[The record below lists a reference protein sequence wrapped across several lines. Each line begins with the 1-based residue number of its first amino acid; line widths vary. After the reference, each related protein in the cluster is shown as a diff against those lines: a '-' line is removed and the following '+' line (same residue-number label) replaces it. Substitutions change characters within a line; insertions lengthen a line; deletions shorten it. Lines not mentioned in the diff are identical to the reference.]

1 MTAAGTDELPTELV
15 RHAAKA
21 AGRDLDEMQAE
32 HRLSTETATAVV
44 AAGFARHFVP
54 REFGGTAGRFSSLVS
69 ASAELARTCASTAWC
84 ATLYAAH
91 GRLAAHLP
99 AAGQRALWGDSP
111 DVPIAASIMPP
122 QGEAERTATGWRIRG
137 RWAFASGVD
146 HAAWLLLACRTQDAG
161 RPEHRIL
168 AVPRSEVEVLDTWR
182 SLGMRAT
189 GSHAVEVA
197 GSDVPT
203 HLTLTLD
210 DLARPRPDAD
220 RCHAVPY
227 LLVGAL
233 MFAAPVLGAA
243 RAALDEWSVDQA
255 AGRADGSAA
264 GRSAEVERV
273 LARSSAEIDAA
284 QLLLE
289 RAADLADHGTVTDLL
304 VARNRRDAVEA
315 ARMCAAATDRLFRAG
330 GSRAHAAD
338 SVLQRCWRDVSTAAS
353 HAALGAQ
360 GAAAE
365 YATAV
370 LGA

>member
-1 MTAAGTDELPTELV
+1 MTAAGTDELPAELL
-15 RHAAKA
+15 RHAAKV
-21 AGRDLDEMQAE
+21 AGRDLDAMQAH
-32 HRLSTETATAVV
+32 HRLSTETAAAVV

-69 ASAELARTCASTAWC
+69 ASAELAQTCASTAWC

-91 GRLAAHLP
+91 GRLAAYLP
-99 AAGQRALWGDSP
+99 AAGRRALWGDSP

-146 HAAWLLLACRTQDAG
+146 HAEWLLLACRTQDAG

-168 AVPRSEVEVLDTWR
+168 AVPRGEAEVLDTWR

-189 GSHAVEVA
+189 GSHEVEVA
-197 GSDVPT
+197 GTEVRR
-203 HLTLTLD
+203 HLALTLD
-210 DLARPRPDAD
+210 DLARPRSDAD
-220 RCHAVPY
+220 RCHAVPP

-233 MFAAPVLGAA
+233 MFAAPIYGAA
-243 RAALDEWSVDQA
+243 RAALAAWSADQA
-255 AGRADGSAA
+255 ARRTSGFATS
-264 GRSAEVERV
+264 RSAEAERV
-273 LARSSAEIDAA
+273 LASSSAEIDAA

-289 RAADLADHGTVTDLL
+289 RAADRADHGEVTDLL
-304 VARNRRDAVEA
+304 VAENRRDAVAA
-315 ARMCAAATDRLFRAG
+315 ARMCAAATDRLFRTG

-338 SVLQRCWRDVSTAAS
+338 SVLQRCWRDVSTAVS
-353 HAALGAQ
+353 HAALGAE
-360 GAAAE
+360 GAAVE